1 MRLYLTGVGTILG
14 LELRQRVRGVSWY
27 VLLGVFVTLVGA
39 VTLLLWLA
47 SGGRDSGGWL
57 YSLIVYFVL
66 LLGTLIT
73 PALSGNAIN
82 GERDAGTL
90 ATTQVTLIR
99 TSQLVLGKFLAAW
112 VSSLAFL
119 AACIPFIVVAVLL
132 GNLSALTIA
141 TSTLVLA
148 AELGFV
154 AAIGV
159 GLSGIVTR
167 PLFSVTL
174 TYLVVAA
181 LSVGTLIAFG
191 LLGAV
196 TRSEVQ
202 LSTID
207 LSAATYDE
215 TTGIPSS
222 TVCAPPVI
230 SVYTVQRFDPY
241 WGILAANPYVI
252 IADAAPG
259 SFTTNGAPNDLFS
272 AVSLGVRSAQRA
284 PDLAVVDNIC
294 EAAATGGAI
303 PSNTPSAHEIY
314 DSAVPSW
321 FVGLGIQLLLAT
333 GALTWAWSRTRTP
346 AKRLATGSR
355 VA

>member
-1 MRLYLTGVGTILG
+1 MRTYLGGVGTIVG
-14 LELRQRVRGVSWY
+14 LEIRQRMRGVAWY
-27 VLLGVFVTLVGA
+27 VLLGVFVTLVAA

-66 LLGTLIT
+66 LLGTLVT

-90 ATTQVTLIR
+90 ATTQVTLMR

-112 VSSLAFL
+112 ASSLAFL
-119 AACIPFIVVAVLL
+119 AASIPFVVVAVLL
-132 GNLSALTIA
+132 GNLSGVTIV
-141 TSTLVLA
+141 TSALVLA

-174 TYLVVAA
+174 TYLAVAA

-196 TRSEVQ
+196 TRSEVHV
-202 LSTID
+202 STIGIA
-207 LSAATYDE
+207 SATFDE
-215 TTGIPSS
+215 TTGTPSDM
-222 TVCAPPVI
+222 VCMPPVETVH
-230 SVYTVQRFDPY
+230 SVQRFDPY

-252 IADAAPG
+252 IADAAPA
-259 SFTTNGAPNDLFS
+259 SFSTNGGPNDLFS
-272 AVSLGVRSAQRA
+272 AVSFGVRSAQRA
-284 PDLAVVDNIC
+284 PDLAVTDNAC
-294 EAAATGGAI
+294 AAATRGDVV
-303 PSNTPSAHEIY
+303 PSESPSAREIY
-314 DSAVPSW
+314 DSAMPSW
-321 FVGLGIQLLLAT
+321 FVGLGFQLVLAA
-333 GALTWAWSRTRTP
+333 GALAWAWSRTRTP
-346 AKRLATGSR
+346 AKHLAKGSR

>member
-1 MRLYLTGVGTILG
+1 MRMYLAGVGTMVG
-14 LELRQRVRGVSWY
+14 LELRQRVRGVAWY

-57 YSLIVYFVL
+57 YSLIVYFIL
-66 LLGTLIT
+66 LLGTLVT

-112 VSSLAFL
+112 VSSLGFL
-119 AACIPFIVVAVLL
+119 AASIPFIVVAVLL
-132 GNLSALTIA
+132 GDLSALTIA
-141 TSTLVLA
+141 TSAIVLA

-159 GLSGIVTR
+159 SLSGIVTR

-196 TRSEVQ
+196 TRSQVQ
-202 LSTID
+202 LSTIGV
-207 LSAATYDE
+207 STATYDE
-215 TTGIPSS
+215 ATGAASNL
-222 TVCAPPVI
+222 VCAPPVM
-230 SVYTVQRFDPY
+230 STYSVQRFDPY
-241 WGILAANPYVI
+241 WSILAANPYVI

-259 SFTTNGAPNDLFS
+259 SFATNGGPNDLFS
-272 AVSLGVRSAQRA
+272 TVSLGVRSAQRA
-284 PDLAVVDNIC
+284 PALSVVNNMCD
-294 EAAATGGAI
+294 AAANGDVV
-303 PSNTPSAHEIY
+303 PSNSPSARELY
-314 DSAVPSW
+314 DSAIPSW
-321 FVGLGIQLLLAT
+321 FVGLGVQLVLAA
-333 GALTWAWSRTRTP
+333 GALLWAWSRTRTP
-346 AKRLATGSR
+346 ARRLAAGSR